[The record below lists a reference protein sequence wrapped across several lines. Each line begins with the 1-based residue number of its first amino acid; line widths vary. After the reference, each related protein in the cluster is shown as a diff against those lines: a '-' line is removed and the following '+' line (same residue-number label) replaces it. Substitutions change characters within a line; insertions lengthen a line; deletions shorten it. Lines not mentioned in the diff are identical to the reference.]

1 MLKYR
6 FVEQVLRAIAEPR
19 RLEILRLIQ
28 NVELPAGKI
37 ASNFNVTR
45 PAVSQHL
52 KVLKVAGL
60 ISERRQGTKRF
71 YRARPKRLDE
81 LRAYLEQFWDER
93 LQVLAQEA
101 EAEERRSK
109 EWQPPAMTR

>member
-1 MLKYR
+1 MQ
-6 FVEQVLRAIAEPR
+6 QVLRAIAEPR

-28 NVELPAGKI
+28 SVELPAGKI
-37 ASNFNVTR
+37 ASNFNITR
-45 PAVSQHL
+45 PAISQHL
-52 KVLKVAGL
+52 RVLKVAGL
-60 ISERRQGTKRF
+60 ISERRQGTTRF

-101 EAEERRSK
+101 EMEERRS
-109 EWQPPAMTR
+109 T